1 MHYELSNGEFILST
15 DPSRLDLVGTH
26 EFLSKSYWAAHRPRE
41 TFETAV
47 KNSLC
52 FGVYRG
58 KRQVGFAR
66 VITDYASFA
75 YLADVYIL
83 ELYRGR
89 GLAKWMVTS
98 MISHPELKKVRRW
111 LLTTRDAH
119 KLYRGCGFSEL
130 REPEQHMQLLQP
142 YPGEVPAGGKIK
154 KQLVEFGQ
162 KLRSR
167 GKRAWDV
174 RGAGETNR

>member
-1 MHYELSNGEFILST
+1 MYYELSNGEFILST
-15 DPSRLDLVGTH
+15 DPSRLDLVDIH
-26 EFLSKSYWAAHRPRE
+26 AFLSKSYWGKHRPRDV
-41 TFETAV
+41 FETAV

-58 KRQVGFAR
+58 KRQIGFAR

-83 ELYRGR
+83 ESYRGR
-89 GLAKWMVTS
+89 GLAKWLITS
-98 MISHPELKKVRRW
+98 ILSHPELKPVRRW

-130 REPEQHMQLLQP
+130 QEPEHHMQLLQP
-142 YPGEVPAGGKIK
+142 YPGEFPARGRVK
-154 KQLVEFGQ
+154 KQLLELGL
-162 KLRSR
+162 KLR
-167 GKRAWDV
+167 
-174 RGAGETNR
+174 GAAKGTWEARKPG

>member
-1 MHYELSNGEFILST
+1 MYYELTNGEFILST
-15 DPSRLDLVGTH
+15 DPSRLDLVDIH
-26 EFLSKSYWAAHRPRE
+26 EFLSKSYWAAHRPRGV
-41 TFETAV
+41 FETAV

-58 KRQVGFAR
+58 KRQIGFAR

-89 GLAKWMVTS
+89 GLAKWLVTS
-98 MISHPELKKVRRW
+98 MLSHPELKSVRRW

-130 REPEQHMQLLQP
+130 REPEHHMQLLQP

-154 KQLVEFGQ
+154 NHLVELGQ
-162 KLRSR
+162 KLRSN
-167 GKRAWDV
+167 GKRAWNV
-174 RGAGETNR
+174 KKPGETSP

>member
-15 DPSRLDLVGTH
+15 DPSRLDLVDIH
-26 EFLSKSYWAAHRPRE
+26 EFLSKSYWAAHRPRDA
-41 TFETAV
+41 FEKAV

-58 KRQVGFAR
+58 KRQIGFAR
-66 VITDYASFA
+66 VITDYATFA

-89 GLAKWMVTS
+89 GLAKWLVMSMV
-98 MISHPELKKVRRW
+98 SHPELKKVRRW

-130 REPEQHMQLLQP
+130 REPEHHMQLLQP
-142 YPGEVPAGGKIK
+142 YPGEVPARGKITK
-154 KQLVEFGQ
+154 HLAELGQ
-162 KLRSR
+162 KLRSS
-167 GKRAWDV
+167 GKRNWNV
-174 RGAGETNR
+174 RKPGETNP